1 MIKNKAELNLC
12 KEALKDLKGA
22 LATLKKYWYN
32 KEGVYH
38 REDGPAV
45 SSEGYKAWYING
57 LRHREDGP
65 AIEWKDGTKEWYING
80 LLHRE
85 DGIEWKDGYKA
96 WYIGLLHREDGP
108 AHREDGPAVE
118 RKDGI
123 KVWYLN
129 GKEIS
134 KEFHHTLTQ
143 GPIKDLPMYLRMGY
157 DYYISMR
164 LSQ

>member
-12 KEALKDLKGA
+12 KEALKDLKGT

-65 AIEWKDGTKEWYING
+65 A
-80 LLHRE
+80 
-85 DGIEWKDGYKA
+85 IEWKDGYKA